1 MARSVLR
8 IAAFFLVSV
17 LLLAACRQAQPTPTP
32 APAAQAS
39 PTPAAAPSP
48 TPAAA
53 ATPQPQVQIPSDP
66 IGVLEVKPGEPIV
79 LAWMLTVSGG
89 TALLGEDSKR
99 GIEMA
104 IDDLGGQ
111 LLGHKIE
118 LTGEDSGCN
127 PEGGQAAATRL
138 AANPRIVAIVGSSC
152 SSEARVGAPII
163 DQAGLVMV
171 SPSVTAPDL
180 TDPAKHV
187 EGFLRVA
194 HNVKV
199 EGRVAAEY
207 VMKQLGLKRV
217 ATIHDGSIYTEALA
231 NAFAD
236 NVRQLG
242 GEVVAQEAVSPDD
255 TDMRP
260 VLTRIAT
267 QQPELIYYP
276 IFNPAGSF
284 ITLQSK
290 EVSGLENTKLMSAGA
305 LLEPQTVENAKQAAV
320 GLFLSGPDLTVLG
333 PKYQEFV
340 AKYEKKYGTKPVAGY
355 HAHAYDAAMMI
366 FEAIKKVAVQGP
378 DGTLYIPRKA
388 LREALYQTRDFAGL
402 TGTLTCDPNGDCA
415 DPKIAVYEVY
425 SADTAGWPDSA
436 TRKIYP

>member
-89 TALLGEDSKR
+89 TAQLGEDSKR
-99 GIEMA
+99 GIEIA

-187 EGFLRVA
+187 EGFLRTA
-194 HNVKV
+194 HNDKV
-199 EGRVAAEY
+199 QGRVAAEF

-236 NVRQLG
+236 NVRQHG

-284 ITLQSK
+284 ITLQAK
-290 EVSGLENTKLMSAGA
+290 EISGLENTKLMSAGA
-305 LLEPQTVENAKQAAV
+305 LLVPQTVENAKQAAV

-340 AKYEKKYGTKPVAGY
+340 AKYEKKYGTMPVAGY

-402 TGTLTCDPNGDCA
+402 TGTLTCDPNGECA

-425 SADTAGWPDSA
+425 SADTAGWPDS
-436 TRKIYP
+436 TIRKIYP